1 VERYLERPRHL
12 EIQVLRDQHGN
23 SVALGER
30 ECSVQRRYQ
39 KIVEESPSPA
49 VFLAGSAGAVR
60 RAELFAKAL
69 RLVDSVGYVGA
80 ATVELVANANGE
92 VYFLEVNARLQVEHP
107 VTELVTGLDLVELQ
121 LLIAAGME
129 LPKSVRE
136 SVPHGHAVEMRLYAE
151 DPESGFIP
159 QPGKLER
166 LRFPERM
173 PGVRVDAG
181 YAEGGEVT
189 VHYDP
194 LIAKVIG
201 FGATRTEAIQRLDA
215 ALAATQVALVGPR
228 GPRRT
233 NLEFVR
239 RLLKSSEFERGD
251 YDTSL
256 AETLT
261 KKQ

>member
-1 VERYLERPRHL
+1 
-12 EIQVLRDQHGN
+12 
-23 SVALGER
+23 
-30 ECSVQRRYQ
+30 
-39 KIVEESPSPA
+39 
-49 VFLAGSAGAVR
+49 
-60 RAELFAKAL
+60 
-69 RLVDSVGYVGA
+69 
-80 ATVELVANANGE
+80 
-92 VYFLEVNARLQVEHP
+92 LQVEHP

-121 LLIAAGME
+121 LLIAAGE
-129 LPKSVRE
+129 ALPLAARNAA
-136 SVPHGHAVEMRLYAE
+136 PTGHAVEMRLYAE
-151 DPESGFIP
+151 DPKSGFIP

-166 LRFPERM
+166 LRFPERL

-201 FGATRTEAIQRLDA
+201 FGSTRSEAIARLDA
-215 ALAATQVALVGPR
+215 ALAATEIALVGPR

-239 RLLKSSEFERGD
+239 ALLKSSEFSRGE

-256 AETLT
+256 AEALA
-261 KKQ
+261 KRV